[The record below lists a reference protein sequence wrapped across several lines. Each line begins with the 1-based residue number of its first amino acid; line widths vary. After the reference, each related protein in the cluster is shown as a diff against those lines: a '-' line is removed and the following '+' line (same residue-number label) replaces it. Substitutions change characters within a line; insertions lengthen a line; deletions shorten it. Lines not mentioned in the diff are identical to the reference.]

1 MKKILNFKK
10 YGESSNCLVILHGF
24 LGTLDNWHTLSNRF
38 AGNFT
43 VYNVDQRNHGK
54 SFHAENHTIEHM
66 TEDLLHLIASEGLK
80 HINIIGHSM
89 GGKVAMQF
97 ALNYADI
104 VNKLI
109 IVDIAPKQY
118 NPGHDNIFNG
128 IFAVKLDKVKS
139 RKDAENMMLPYI
151 PDIGVRQFILKNLER
166 KPDGSFSWKMNLP
179 ILHKDYNEI
188 IKKITSNNTFNK
200 PTLFLKGQNSK
211 YILDS
216 DIPEI
221 ASLFKNY
228 TIKTISNAGHWLHA
242 ENPNEFYNTVIEF
255 LNT

>member
-1 MKKILNFKK
+1 
-10 YGESSNCLVILHGF
+10 
-24 LGTLDNWHTLSNRF
+24 
-38 AGNFT
+38 
-43 VYNVDQRNHGK
+43 
-54 SFHAENHTIEHM
+54 
-66 TEDLLHLIASEGLK
+66 
-80 HINIIGHSM
+80 
-89 GGKVAMQF
+89 
-97 ALNYADI
+97 
-104 VNKLI
+104 
-109 IVDIAPKQY
+109 
-118 NPGHDNIFNG
+118 
-128 IFAVKLDKVKS
+128 
-139 RKDAENMMLPYI
+139 
-151 PDIGVRQFILKNLER
+151 
-166 KPDGSFSWKMNLP
+166 MNLP